1 MQLISHFPECW
12 ADCNLDVGWIP
23 NCGNTLCSLSGLPS
37 VARTRGKDRAQRK
50 KRAWETIQVLAPL
63 LAFKEQGSGSPPQIY
78 FHSRD
83 WSKMLE
89 RWVIW
94 DAGPRNSNFCHI
106 QENSLPSHSSPPWST
121 FPAREY
127 WISKVSRGQPGKIAS
142 MLAIQLIRKDRCKR
156 RARMYMLT
164 ERDLP
169 PACHRLALI
178 SQHAVTCL
186 RKR

>member
-1 MQLISHFPECW
+1 MLGRLQLGCGLNTQLRKHSLQFIRSAKRCQDKGQGQSPEEETS
-12 ADCNLDVGWIP
+12 L
-23 NCGNTLCSLSGLPS
+23 GNHTS
-37 VARTRGKDRAQRK
+37 
-50 KRAWETIQVLAPL
+50 
-63 LAFKEQGSGSPPQIY
+63 SGSSSGIQRARFRFPPQIY